1 MALSFQDA
9 AARTEFVLV
18 RPSHPGNVGAAAR
31 ALRVMGFTRLTVV
44 EPRHADVARH
54 PEALAFASG
63 AQDVLASCRVVGSL
77 DEALAG
83 ATLAVAISAA
93 GREFAPEAQLPEVIA
108 ARCRSEL
115 AADAQAAVTLVF
127 GTERTGLLI
136 GEALRCQALCSIPG
150 APDYGSLNLAQ
161 AVQVLAYTMRRVL
174 LGEAAAAPEPSRSEG
189 ASYATNE
196 QVEALFVHLESSL
209 VEIGFLDPRHPKKL
223 MPRLRRLLSRT
234 RLEVAEVDLLRGI
247 CTQIERY
254 PERFK

>member
-9 AARTEFVLV
+9 AGRIEFVLV
-18 RPSHPGNVGAAAR
+18 SPSHPGNVGAAAR
-31 ALRVMGFTRLTVV
+31 ALRVMGFRRLTLVA
-44 EPRHADVARH
+44 PRYPDMAQH

-77 DEALAG
+77 DEALAN

-93 GREFAPEAQLPEVIA
+93 GREFAPEAQLPEDIA
-108 ARCRSEL
+108 ERCRHEL
-115 AADAQAAVTLVF
+115 AADDKAAVVLVF

-150 APDYGSLNLAQ
+150 AADYGSLNLAQ
-161 AVQVLAYTMRRVL
+161 AVQVLAYTLRRALVD
-174 LGEAAAAPEPSRSEG
+174 APVAQPKRSEG
-189 ASYATNE
+189 AAYATNE
-196 QVEALFVHLESSL
+196 QVQALFVHLESSL
-209 VEIGFLDPRHPKKL
+209 IEIGFLDPRHPKKL
-223 MPRLRRLLSRT
+223 MPRLRRLFSRT

-254 PERFK
+254 PERFR